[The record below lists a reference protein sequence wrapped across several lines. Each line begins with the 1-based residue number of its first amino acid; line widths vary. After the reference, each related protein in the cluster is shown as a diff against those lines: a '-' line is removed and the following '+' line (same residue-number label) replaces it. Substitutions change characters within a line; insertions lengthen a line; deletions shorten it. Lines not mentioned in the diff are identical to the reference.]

1 MYSGRPVTHRH
12 PRLAEFID
20 FYVVHIPVKEA
31 RTAEDLDAKLKERR
45 LTSPKNRCTS
55 IISDHHLRTRRR
67 SITDRGE
74 VP

>member
-1 MYSGRPVTHRH
+1 MDSGRPVTYRH

-45 LTSPKNRCTS
+45 LTSPKV
-55 IISDHHLRTRRR
+55 RTL
-67 SITDRGE
+67 SVVGQRGYAH
-74 VP
+74 